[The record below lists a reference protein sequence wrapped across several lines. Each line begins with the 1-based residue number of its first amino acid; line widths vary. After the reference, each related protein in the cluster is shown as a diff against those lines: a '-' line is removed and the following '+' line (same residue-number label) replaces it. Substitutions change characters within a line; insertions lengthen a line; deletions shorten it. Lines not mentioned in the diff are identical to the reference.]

1 MKACV
6 SSSLGCS
13 TPLLHSISILASI
26 VFLCAASAAQQVAI
40 AAGTSSAPQPLIRQA
55 IDEAQLT
62 VLKGN
67 THPLARPQY
76 DLGTAPAT
84 LPLERMLLVLKRSPE
99 QESALRKLL
108 DDQHDKHSPNY
119 HHWLAP
125 EEFGKRF
132 GPTDADMQTITG
144 WLQSHGFQVGTTKGR
159 TVLEFSGS
167 ASQVQEAF
175 HTTIHKYVVNGDE
188 HWANSSDPSIPTAL
202 TPAVAG
208 VFTLHDFLKK
218 PFYKLAKERI
228 EATWNVGKPPEF
240 TASNGLHALA
250 PADYAIIY
258 NINPVYNGAPKATP
272 AVPVI
277 NGNGITIGVV
287 GRSDI
292 DLTDDIQPFRQVFGI
307 SGPTP
312 QVIVNGPDPG
322 DVPGDDIEGTLD
334 VSWSGAIAPGAQ
346 VDFVNSAVTNT
357 TDGVVLSEIYII
369 ENNLSNI
376 MTYSFGACELAEG
389 SGYVGEESLAEQA
402 AAQGITFMASTGDA
416 GAEGC
421 DDPNSETVAQYPIS
435 VNLPAATP
443 FTTAVGGTMFNET
456 AGGLTAAAYWSSTNM
471 SNQSSALSYI
481 PEDVWNESCV
491 TSCQFGDSPNISA
504 GGGGVS
510 VDFTKPSWQANV
522 AGIPNDGARDVPD
535 VALSAAAGNDP
546 YLLCFQSSCI
556 GNAQNEISF
565 FAVGGTSAST
575 PSFAGIMAL
584 IDEKMSLMPPIN
596 ANDTSARQGLAN
608 YALYPLAA
616 AQQAAKTS
624 CNASATPALAATSGC
639 VFNDVTVG
647 NNAVPG
653 ETGYGTSTALY
664 QAGTGYDQA
673 SGLGSMNV
681 ANLVDQ
687 WAASTF
693 TPTTTTLTLTPPSGE
708 TTLLAIPHG
717 SSVGV
722 EIGVT
727 ASSGTPAGEV
737 SLIAAIAPDGS
748 TGATG
753 LDGFALG
760 TNGSVS
766 TTTQQL
772 PGGTYTVTA
781 HYAGVSTP
789 TFFAPSDSTSTQVTV
804 LPENSTIALCQ
815 LTLNSSGA
823 PVSLPNGSSVPF
835 GSFVFVRADVT
846 GASGQGAP
854 TGSVNFI
861 DSFGSLPG
869 SLTGFSPVSNPEP
882 LVADSN
888 NCTSNGT
895 SIKESNTSIGDGV
908 INFDAGNHSISASY
922 AGDNSFNKSSSAAP
936 VTFTIQ
942 PGFTGVSGLG
952 NVTISAPGAS
962 GTTTIGIIASS
973 NFTTA
978 ISFACSGL
986 PSEAT
991 CSSSSAT
998 GQGPNTIVTTTIT
1011 VSTTAPTTRMLEPK
1025 HRTYYFARIFGGGLP
1040 LAGIFLIAS
1049 PKRRRAGAILGL
1061 MMLAFLVMLP
1071 ACGGGGNNGGG
1082 GQKQQNPGT
1091 PAGTSTVT
1099 VTATAGSL
1107 TQTEG
1112 TFTLTIQ

>member
-1 MKACV
+1 MKAGV
-6 SSSLGCS
+6 SACS
-13 TPLLHSISILASI
+13 GRSFLHSISILAAI
-26 VFLCAASAAQQVAI
+26 LFLCAASPAQQ
-40 AAGTSSAPQPLIRQA
+40 AAPAPAYLSASQPLITQA
-55 IDEAQLT
+55 IDESQLT

-84 LPLERMLLVLKRSPE
+84 LPLERMLLVLKRSPQ

-108 DDQHDKHSPNY
+108 DDQQDKHSPNY
-119 HHWLAP
+119 RHWLTP
-125 EEFGKRF
+125 EDFGKQF
-132 GPTDADMQTITG
+132 GPSDADIQTITN
-144 WLQSHGFQVGTTKGR
+144 WLQSQGFQVGTTKGR

-175 HTTIHKYVVNGDE
+175 HTAIHKYLVNGE
-188 HWANSSDPSIPTAL
+188 QHWANSSDPSIPTAL

-208 VFTLHDFLKK
+208 VFTLHNFLKK
-218 PFYKLAKERI
+218 PFYKLAKERF
-228 EATWNVGKPPEF
+228 EATWQAGKQPEF
-240 TASNGLHALA
+240 TAGNGLHALA

-258 NINPVYNGAPKATP
+258 NINPVYNGAPTATP
-272 AVPVI
+272 PVPAI

-292 DLTDDIQPFRQVFGI
+292 DLSDDINQFRQVFGI

-322 DVPGDDIEGTLD
+322 DVPGDDLEATLD

-346 VDFVNSAVTNT
+346 IDFVNSAVTNT

-376 MTYSFGACELAEG
+376 MTYSFGACEVDEG
-389 SGYVGEESLAEQA
+389 SASAGEEALAEQA
-402 AAQGITFMASTGDA
+402 AAQGISFMASTGDA

-421 DDPNSETVAQYPIS
+421 DDPNSETLATGPIS
-435 VNLPAATP
+435 VNLPAATT

-456 AGGLTAAAYWSSTNM
+456 AGGGTAATYWSTTNNP
-471 SNQSSALSYI
+471 SNQSSALGYI
-481 PEDVWNESCV
+481 PEDVWNESCI
-491 TSCQFGDSPNISA
+491 TSCQFGDSANISA
-504 GGGGVS
+504 GGGGAS
-510 VDFTKPSWQANV
+510 ADFTKPSWQA
-522 AGIPNDGARDVPD
+522 PPLTPSDTWRDVPD

-556 GNAQNEISF
+556 PNAQSEISF

-584 IDEKMSLMPPIN
+584 VDQMMSNGPEG
-596 ANDTSARQGLAN
+596 AEGARQGLAN

-616 AQQAAKTS
+616 AQQAAKTG
-624 CNASATPALAATSGC
+624 CNASLTPALAATSGC

-653 ETGYGTSTALY
+653 EANYGTSTALY
-664 QAGTGYDQA
+664 QAGAGYDQA

-681 ANLVDQ
+681 ANLVKQ

-693 TPTTTTLTLTPPSGE
+693 TPTTTTLSLTPPSGA
-708 TTLLAIPHG
+708 TLLTIPHG

-722 EIGVT
+722 QIGVT
-727 ASSGTPAGEV
+727 ASSGAPAGDV
-737 SLIAAIAPDGS
+737 SLIASIAPDGS
-748 TGATG
+748 TGV
-753 LDGFALG
+753 DGFTLSS
-760 TNGSVS
+760 GSVS
-766 TTTQQL
+766 STTQQL
-772 PGGTYTVTA
+772 PGGTYSVTA

-789 TFFAPSDSTSTQVTV
+789 TFFAPSDSPGTQVTV
-804 LPENSTIALCQ
+804 LPEGSKITLCQ
-815 LTLNSSGA
+815 LTVNNNLI
-823 PVSLPNGSSVPF
+823 VSLPNGSSLPF
-835 GSFVFVRADVT
+835 GSFVFVRADVA
-846 GASGQGAP
+846 GNSGQGAP
-854 TGSVNFI
+854 TGNVTFA

-869 SLTGFSPVSNPEP
+869 SLPGFSPVANPVA

-895 SIKESNTSIGDGV
+895 SINESNTNIGDGV

-936 VTFTIQ
+936 VTFTIT

-952 NVTISAPGAS
+952 NVTISAPGSS
-962 GTTTIGIIASS
+962 GSTTIGIIASS

-978 ISFACSGL
+978 ISFTCTGL

-998 GQGPNTIVTTTIT
+998 GQGPNTVVTTTIT
-1011 VSTTAPTTRMLEPK
+1011 VNTTAPTITMLQPI
-1025 HRTYYFARIFGGGLP
+1025 HGTYYFAMIFGGGLP

-1049 PKRRRAGAILGL
+1049 PRRRRTGIVVGL
-1061 MMLAFLVMLP
+1061 MILSFFVMLP
-1071 ACGGGGNNGGG
+1071 ACGGGGNNGGGG

-1107 TQTEG
+1107 SQTEG